1 MFFNYFILEEIL
13 ESFSS
18 HPPFLFPT
26 SDYLLDLEAEAPHP
40 VVKKTLDN
48 LKSSFG
54 SSQDPQLSS
63 SSTLRNPQV
72 LIQGP
77 DSDLSSRR
85 STPANSVKSSPPV
98 SVTASPR
105 KLAQT
110 FSSSDPTLNNV
121 DPNRLSN
128 RLKNQG
134 KIRVSPRYVQL
145 FIAVNTGSMRD
156 GPYLTSRKNSLEL
169 IELSSINEVK
179 LV

>member
-1 MFFNYFILEEIL
+1 MVRFVRRRQTPGRQRLVFYDFISFISEEIL

-54 SSQDPQLSS
+54 SSEDSQLSS
-63 SSTLRNPQV
+63 STTRNPQLQV
-72 LIQGP
+72 QGP
-77 DSDLSSRR
+77 DSYSTSRH
-85 STPANSVKSSPPV
+85 STPASSVRSSPPA
-98 SVTASPR
+98 SATASPR

-128 RLKNQG
+128 RLKNHG
-134 KIRVSPRYVQL
+134 KKFLQ
-145 FIAVNTGSMRD
+145 
-156 GPYLTSRKNSLEL
+156 
-169 IELSSINEVK
+169 
-179 LV
+179 

>member
-1 MFFNYFILEEIL
+1 MVTFIYYGGDNQNASCLQRIFDYFILEEIL

-26 SDYLLDLEAEAPHP
+26 SNYLLDLEAEAPHP
-40 VVKKTLDN
+40 VVRKTLDD

-54 SSQDPQLSS
+54 SNKESQLS

-72 LIQGP
+72 LVQGP
-77 DSDLSSRR
+77 DSDLPSRH

-98 SVTASPR
+98 SAAASPR

-134 KIRVSPRYVQL
+134 KEVSLRLRFFPVVTLDQCEM
-145 FIAVNTGSMRD
+145 I
-156 GPYLTSRKNSLEL
+156 LTKKSSL
-169 IELSSINEVK
+169 
-179 LV
+179 